1 MFIDSGWEEEEVSL
15 ANLADFPLFLRFN
28 DVLLRY
34 EIGHFSQ
41 SLLKKSLLFEE
52 CLNAIKSALKDSNKI
67 RFDAT
72 IDKFDPSH
80 FSDHSSVVIY
90 LRDRLLP
97 ICDSSR
103 CYEFNIT
110 FAFDGNSASEVIS
123 SILQIPQVR
132 SCLNVSVGVFC
143 DHYHLIILPVE
154 DVSNWLAPK
163 TDDCI
168 EIYRRKQQDRILK
181 ICCWIISDIQEM
193 WNHLREVNLVH
204 NFAHC

>member
-132 SCLNVSVGVFC
+132 SCLNGRC
-143 DHYHLIILPVE
+143 IL
-154 DVSNWLAPK
+154 
-163 TDDCI
+163 
-168 EIYRRKQQDRILK
+168 
-181 ICCWIISDIQEM
+181 
-193 WNHLREVNLVH
+193 
-204 NFAHC
+204 